1 MRPARLSAGVSLR
14 GHWVVDSAAMDKI
27 EALEKQIESLS
38 PEELAVFRQWYHEF
52 DALAWDRQLE
62 SDVRTGKLDAL
73 ADEAI
78 KAQQTG
84 KCTEL

>member
-1 MRPARLSAGVSLR
+1 V
-14 GHWVVDSAAMDKI
+14 DKI
-27 EALEKQIESLS
+27 EAIEKQIESLS
-38 PEELAVFRQWYHEF
+38 PEELAVFRQWFHEF
-52 DALAWDRQLE
+52 DALVWDSQLE

-78 KAQQTG
+78 QAHKAG

>member
-1 MRPARLSAGVSLR
+1 MN
-14 GHWVVDSAAMDKI
+14 KI
-27 EALEKQIESLS
+27 EAIEKQIESLS

-52 DALAWDRQLE
+52 DALVWDRQLE
-62 SDVRTGKLDAL
+62 RDLRTGKLDAL

-78 KAQQTG
+78 DAQKSG

>member
-1 MRPARLSAGVSLR
+1 
-14 GHWVVDSAAMDKI
+14 
-27 EALEKQIESLS
+27 
-38 PEELAVFRQWYHEF
+38 LAVFRQWYHEF
-52 DALAWDRQLE
+52 DALVWDRQLE

-78 KAQQTG
+78 QAQKTG

>member
-1 MRPARLSAGVSLR
+1 ME
-14 GHWVVDSAAMDKI
+14 KI
-27 EALEKQIESLS
+27 EAIEKQIESLS

-52 DALAWDRQLE
+52 DALVWDRQLE
-62 SDVRTGKLDAL
+62 SDARTGKLDAL

-78 KAQQTG
+78 QAQKTG